1 MNRPGRF
8 CPTKPT
14 IWSAILFPPGDNCRV
29 GNLPGFLEMPVFIII
44 YNEIE
49 VGIGVALRGRGWM

>member
-1 MNRPGRF
+1 M
-8 CPTKPT
+8 PT

-29 GNLPGFLEMPVFIII
+29 GSLPGFLEKPVFIII

-49 VGIGVALRGRGWM
+49 VGIAVALRGRGWM